1 MDPPTV
7 HMTSYRSRW
16 LCERQPFSTTGGSTM
31 AQGTTARVTTVG
43 IDIAKN
49 GVCIHGVDAHGHVV
63 VKKRLARQK
72 VLPFLTQLP
81 PCLIGMEASGGAHYW
96 AREFTQL
103 GHTVKLMSP
112 QFVKPYVQSQ
122 KNDPNDAAGICEAV
136 ERPRMRGVPVKSIP
150 QQDVQALHRI
160 RERQITA
167 RTALINQ
174 IRGLLMEYGIVI
186 PQRASQVRHKLPI
199 VLEDAEN
206 GLTATAREWLHALA
220 EELQALDQRIA
231 ATDQQIERVFEA
243 DEACQ
248 RLAQLPGIGPL
259 TATALVAAVG
269 DATEFKNGRQ
279 CAAWLGLVPRQHS
292 TGGKTTLLGI
302 SKRGDSYLRKLLVH
316 GARTTIRWVGRKT
329 DRRSQWIRQ
338 LVERRGKNRTAVAVA
353 NKHARIV
360 WALLTSHQDYQPA
373 TS

>member
-1 MDPPTV
+1 
-7 HMTSYRSRW
+7 
-16 LCERQPFSTTGGSTM
+16 M
-31 AQGTTARVTTVG
+31 AQVTTAQVTTVG

-49 GVCIHGVDAHGHVV
+49 VVCIHGVDARGHVV

-72 VLPFLTQLP
+72 VLPFIAQLP

-103 GHTVKLMSP
+103 GHTVKLMAP

-136 ERPRMRGVPVKSIP
+136 ERPRMRGVPVQSIP

-174 IRGLLMEYGIVI
+174 IRGLLTEYGIVI
-186 PQRASQVRHKLPI
+186 PQRASQVRHKLPM

-269 DATEFKNGRQ
+269 DATEFTNGRQ
-279 CAAWLGLVPRQHS
+279 FAAWLGLVPRQHS
-292 TGGKTTLLGI
+292 TGGKTTLLGMT
-302 SKRGDSYLRKLLVH
+302 KRGNCYLRTLLIH
-316 GARTTIRWVGRKT
+316 GARAVLRVVDRKT
-329 DRRSQWIRQ
+329 DTRSRWLQG
-338 LVERRGKNRTAVAVA
+338 VKARRGMNCASVAQA
-353 NKHARIV
+353 NKTARV
-360 WALLTSHQDYQPA
+360 AWALLAKGDRYRRA
-373 TS
+373 A

>member
-1 MDPPTV
+1 V
-7 HMTSYRSRW
+7 
-16 LCERQPFSTTGGSTM
+16 
-31 AQGTTARVTTVG
+31 
-43 IDIAKN
+43 
-49 GVCIHGVDAHGHVV
+49 VCIHGVDTHGHVV

-72 VLPFLTQLP
+72 VLPFMAQLP

-136 ERPRMRGVPVKSIP
+136 ARPRMRGVPVKSIS

-174 IRGLLMEYGIVI
+174 IRGLLTEYGIVI
-186 PQRASQVRHKLPI
+186 PQRASQVRHKLPM

-206 GLTATAREWLHALA
+206 GLTATAWEWLHALA

-269 DATEFKNGRQ
+269 DAMAFKNGRQ
-279 CAAWLGLVPRQHS
+279 FAAWLGLVPRQHS
-292 TGGKTTLLGI
+292 TGGKTTLLGMT
-302 SKRGDSYLRKLLVH
+302 KRGNCYLRTLLIH
-316 GARTTIRWVGRKT
+316 GARAVLRVVDRKT
-329 DRRSQWIRQ
+329 DARSRWLQG
-338 LVERRGKNRTAVAVA
+338 VKARRGMNCASVAQA
-353 NKHARIV
+353 NKTARV
-360 WALLTSHQDYQPA
+360 AWALLAKGDRYRHA
-373 TS
+373 A

>member
-1 MDPPTV
+1 
-7 HMTSYRSRW
+7 
-16 LCERQPFSTTGGSTM
+16 M

-72 VLPFLTQLP
+72 VLPFLAQLP

-103 GHTVKLMSP
+103 GHTVQLMSP

-136 ERPRMRGVPVKSIP
+136 ERPRMRGVPVKSIT

-160 RERQITA
+160 RERQIKA

-231 ATDQQIERVFEA
+231 ATDQQIERVCEA

-279 CAAWLGLVPRQHS
+279 FAAWLGLVPRQHS
-292 TGGKTTLLGI
+292 TGGKTTLLGMT
-302 SKRGDSYLRKLLVH
+302 KRGNCYLRTLLIH
-316 GARTTIRWVGRKT
+316 GARAVLRVVDRKT
-329 DRRSQWIRQ
+329 DARSRWLQG
-338 LVERRGKNRTAVAVA
+338 VKARRGMNCASVAQA
-353 NKHARIV
+353 NKTARV
-360 WALLTSHQDYQPA
+360 AWALLAKGDRYRHA
-373 TS
+373 A

>member
-1 MDPPTV
+1 
-7 HMTSYRSRW
+7 
-16 LCERQPFSTTGGSTM
+16 M
-31 AQGTTARVTTVG
+31 AQVTTAQVTTVG

-49 GVCIHGVDAHGHVV
+49 VVCIHGVDARGHVV

-72 VLPFLTQLP
+72 VLPFIAQLP

-103 GHTVKLMSP
+103 GHTVKLMAP

-167 RTALINQ
+167 RTAFINQ
-174 IRGLLMEYGIVI
+174 IRGLLTEYGIVI
-186 PQRASQVRHKLPI
+186 PQRASQVRHKLPM

-279 CAAWLGLVPRQHS
+279 FAAWLGLVPRQHS
-292 TGGKTTLLGI
+292 TGGKTTLLGMT
-302 SKRGDSYLRKLLVH
+302 KRGNCYLRTLLIH
-316 GARTTIRWVGRKT
+316 GARAVLRVVDRKT
-329 DRRSQWIRQ
+329 DTRSRWLQG
-338 LVERRGKNRTAVAVA
+338 VKARRGMNCASVAQA
-353 NKHARIV
+353 NKTARV
-360 WALLTSHQDYQPA
+360 AWALLAKGDRDRRA
-373 TS
+373 A

>member
-1 MDPPTV
+1 MA
-7 HMTSYRSRW
+7 
-16 LCERQPFSTTGGSTM
+16 QGST
-31 AQGTTARVTTVG
+31 AQGTTIG

-49 GVCIHGVDAHGHVV
+49 VVCIHGVDAHGHVV
-63 VKKRLARQK
+63 VQKRLARQK
-72 VLPFLTQLP
+72 VLPFMAQLP
-81 PCLIGMEASGGAHYW
+81 PCLLGMEASGGAHYW

-122 KNDPNDAAGICEAV
+122 KNDPNDAAGIYEAV
-136 ERPRMRGVPVKSIP
+136 ERPRMRGVPVKSIT

-167 RTALINQ
+167 RTAFINQ
-174 IRGLLMEYGIVI
+174 IRGLLTEYGIVI
-186 PQRASQVRHKLPI
+186 PQRASQVRHKLPL

-269 DATEFKNGRQ
+269 DATAFKNGRQ
-279 CAAWLGLVPRQHS
+279 FAAWLGLVPRQHS
-292 TGGKTTLLGI
+292 TGGKTTLLGMT
-302 SKRGDSYLRKLLVH
+302 KRGNCYLRTLLIH
-316 GARTTIRWVGRKT
+316 GARAVLRVVDRKT
-329 DRRSQWIRQ
+329 DARSRWLQG
-338 LVERRGKNRTAVAVA
+338 VKARRGMNCASVAQA
-353 NKHARIV
+353 NKTARV
-360 WALLTSHQDYQPA
+360 AWALLAKGDRYRHA
-373 TS
+373 A

>member
-1 MDPPTV
+1 
-7 HMTSYRSRW
+7 
-16 LCERQPFSTTGGSTM
+16 M
-31 AQGTTARVTTVG
+31 AQVTTAQVTTVG

-49 GVCIHGVDAHGHVV
+49 VVCNHGVDARGHVV

-72 VLPFLTQLP
+72 VLPFMAQLP

-103 GHTVKLMSP
+103 GHTVKLMAP

-174 IRGLLMEYGIVI
+174 IRGLLTEYGIVI
-186 PQRASQVRHKLPI
+186 PQRASQVRHKLPM

-269 DATEFKNGRQ
+269 AGSEFKNGRQ
-279 CAAWLGLVPRQHS
+279 FAAWLGLVPRQHS
-292 TGGKTTLLGI
+292 TGGKTTLLGMT
-302 SKRGDSYLRKLLVH
+302 KRGNCYLRTLLIH
-316 GARTTIRWVGRKT
+316 GARAVLRVVDRKT
-329 DRRSQWIRQ
+329 DTRSRWLQG
-338 LVERRGKNRTAVAVA
+338 VKARRGMNCASVAQA
-353 NKHARIV
+353 NKTARIA
-360 WALLTSHQDYQPA
+360 WALLAKGDRYRRA
-373 TS
+373 A

>member
-1 MDPPTV
+1 
-7 HMTSYRSRW
+7 
-16 LCERQPFSTTGGSTM
+16 M
-31 AQGTTARVTTVG
+31 AQVTTAQVTTVG

-49 GVCIHGVDAHGHVV
+49 VVCIHGVDARGHVV

-72 VLPFLTQLP
+72 VLPFMAQLP

-103 GHTVKLMSP
+103 GHTVKLMAP

-186 PQRASQVRHKLPI
+186 PQRASQVRHKLPM

-279 CAAWLGLVPRQHS
+279 FAAWLGLVPRQHS
-292 TGGKTTLLGI
+292 TGGKTTLLGMT
-302 SKRGDSYLRKLLVH
+302 KRGNCYLRTLLIH
-316 GARTTIRWVGRKT
+316 GARAVLRVVDRKT
-329 DRRSQWIRQ
+329 DTRSRWLQG
-338 LVERRGKNRTAVAVA
+338 VKARRGMNCASVAQA
-353 NKHARIV
+353 NKTARV
-360 WALLTSHQDYQPA
+360 AWALLAKGDRYRRA
-373 TS
+373 A